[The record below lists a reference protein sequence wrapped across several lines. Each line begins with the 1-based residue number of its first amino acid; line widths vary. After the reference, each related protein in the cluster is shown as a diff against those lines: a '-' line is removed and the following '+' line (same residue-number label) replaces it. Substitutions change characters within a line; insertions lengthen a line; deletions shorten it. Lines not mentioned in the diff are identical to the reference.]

1 LPWSPTREW
10 RGWPPTTASTSNR
23 RRSRTGKR
31 PVGRS
36 ISLSSPSPSTG
47 VQPERALD
55 KVASILRP
63 GGRLALLS
71 NRISPVSPTRQQLD
85 EAYSG
90 FLDPAQRPAIDAVHD
105 DALMAMITEHGYTI
119 ERRQVTEQLH
129 YDTEAWVNMVF
140 TYSNVL
146 TLGPQARSELRC
158 RLEQVIGTAGVDA
171 ENDATAVICT
181 LQ

>member
-1 LPWSPTREW
+1 VEPD
-10 RGWPPTTASTSNR
+10 
-23 RRSRTGKR
+23 SRMARVAADNGIHVEQATFEDWQAA
-31 PVGRS
+31 GRS
-36 ISLSSPSPSTG
+36 FDLVVFAQSFHW
-47 VQPERALD
+47 VQPARALD
-55 KVASILRP
+55 KVASMLRP

-71 NRISPVSPTRQQLD
+71 NRITPVSPTRQQLD

-90 FLDPAQRPAIDAVHD
+90 YLDPAQRPPIDAAHD
-105 DALMAMITEHGYTI
+105 DALMAIITEHGYTI

-146 TLGPQARSELRC
+146 TLAPQARSELRC